1 MISTDHA
8 PCGVESKMRRI
19 GALVAMIGGIA
30 FLMPGCSPQPNLYT
44 GPGCRI
50 DLYTL
55 PNLQGYGIPV
65 VRDTP
70 ELSEAWR
77 NTASSAKVIYGTWRL
92 FTDPEYK
99 GFMGD
104 YTAPAVV
111 PQLRPARELESLR
124 CIKREPWPPTQ
135 AVY

>member
-1 MISTDHA
+1 MLLL
-8 PCGVESKMRRI
+8 
-19 GALVAMIGGIA
+19 GAVALGITFGTQA
-30 FLMPGCSPQPNLYT
+30 CSGPANLYA

-55 PNLQGYGIPV
+55 PNLQGYGVPV

-70 ELSEAWR
+70 ELAEAWR
-77 NTASSAKVIYGTWRL
+77 NMAWSARVVYGTWRL
-92 FTDPEYK
+92 FTDPDYK

-104 YTAPAVV
+104 YTAPAVI

-124 CIKREPWPPTQ
+124 CIRREPWPPEN
-135 AVY
+135 YY

>member
-1 MISTDHA
+1 
-8 PCGVESKMRRI
+8 MRQ
-19 GALVAMIGGIA
+19 GTVTFFALMAGIA
-30 FLMPGCSPQPNLYT
+30 FWTQACSPRPDLYT

-50 DLYTL
+50 DIYTL

-77 NTASSAKVIYGTWRL
+77 NTASSARVIYGTWRL
-92 FTDPEYK
+92 FTDPDYK

-111 PQLRPARELESLR
+111 PELRPARELESLR
-124 CIKREPWPPTQ
+124 CIRREPWPPTQ
-135 AVY
+135 TYY

>member
-1 MISTDHA
+1 
-8 PCGVESKMRRI
+8 MRKQVVLLSAALLG
-19 GALVAMIGGIA
+19 GALSMQ
-30 FLMPGCSPQPNLYT
+30 GCSSPPNLYA

-55 PNLQGYGIPV
+55 PYLQGYGIPV

-92 FTDPEYK
+92 FTDPDYK

-104 YTAPAVV
+104 YSAPAAV
-111 PQLRPARELESLR
+111 PELRPARELESLR
-124 CIKREPWPPTQ
+124 CIKRELWPP
-135 AVY
+135 AVYYGTP

>member
-1 MISTDHA
+1 
-8 PCGVESKMRRI
+8 MRQRVLAF
-19 GALVAMIGGIA
+19 GPMMVGIA
-30 FLMPGCSPQPNLYT
+30 LLVQACSPHPNLYA

-50 DLYTL
+50 DIYTL
-55 PNLQGYGIPV
+55 PNLQGYGLPV

-92 FTDPEYK
+92 FTDPNYT

-111 PQLRPARELESLR
+111 TDLRPARELESLR
-124 CIKREPWPPTQ
+124 CIRREPWPPGDG
-135 AVY
+135 YYY